1 MMDQAAQ
8 FLRIVRSE
16 VLESIYLLAKRDCK
30 IHLQAQG
37 SRGSRR
43 NRILYL
49 IKPCPRINSGFQFR
63 RCFEKDQWTLL
74 KNKGERKMTA
84 KNGNRLQH
92 HLTAVK
98 EGKRCF
104 ENAFE
109 SIARMIL
116 ESEIEK
122 VVVNGRTT
130 YDFTIFRT
138 GKKHII
144 GIYDEINSFVSFV
157 KDAAEGGSSKEMA
170 FVLVGEP
177 GNGKTFFVEFLCSMY
192 RSFLANEKNRKYTFR
207 FTNMDRLGSYGKIS
221 TIESQTYEDPMILAM
236 NLFENPDDNKTFLA
250 KQIGFSD
257 KEIEQLYD
265 NYRPLGAC
273 SGYMWNDIINLA
285 DGNIDEMLKHI
296 EIIPVPMTE
305 SLGTITGK
313 YPAKDKITSSA
324 VDLLGEESIQ
334 RLLHIT
340 DTNNP
345 YRFDLRRG
353 ALARVAGGGIHFSDE
368 VFKNKKDLVQVYL
381 GVIQNRVIEIDGYKW
396 PIDTLIVATSNNSE
410 FNRFLSEKE
419 EAPIVDRCRICYVSH
434 NTNYKLQENLTSYA
448 IGNEAKTTLDRK
460 DLHRDPNLNYA
471 TSVAVVLTRLPRSE
485 KLTAIETMKLSAGE
499 VAGEKSI
506 KTLAEVIDT
515 LNQDPDITKRFGQKG
530 LGQRNLGRAIQ
541 LLIESSETN
550 EGRCM
555 FAYDIYKTLERVVL
569 DYVTEVNDRAK
580 YLEDLKTAKG
590 MYRERIMTEMFNAY
604 MDEPFAIRKDVMNYV
619 NMIIGIDAENLGP
632 DKMWKYKDPQTGEL
646 KALKVDERYIK
657 GVEERLG
664 LKTEEQRETF
674 RTSIR
679 KIYGQKISVDP
690 NYDFMDNLELVKAVT
705 DVRLKSDIAGAGS
718 LIGALANRTNEEN
731 QKLYDRMIDTMLNK
745 LNYCKT
751 CAQKTIEYFCTQE
764 DEN

>member
-1 MMDQAAQ
+1 
-8 FLRIVRSE
+8 
-16 VLESIYLLAKRDCK
+16 
-30 IHLQAQG
+30 
-37 SRGSRR
+37 
-43 NRILYL
+43 
-49 IKPCPRINSGFQFR
+49 
-63 RCFEKDQWTLL
+63 
-74 KNKGERKMTA
+74 
-84 KNGNRLQH
+84 
-92 HLTAVK
+92 
-98 EGKRCF
+98 
-104 ENAFE
+104 
-109 SIARMIL
+109 
-116 ESEIEK
+116 
-122 VVVNGRTT
+122 VVNGKTT
-130 YDFTIFRT
+130 YDFSLFRE
-138 GKKHII
+138 GPKHMI
-144 GIYDEINSFVSFV
+144 GMYDEINSFVSYV

-177 GNGKTFFVEFLCSMY
+177 GNGKTFLVEFLSGKY
-192 RSFLANEKNRKYTFR
+192 RSFLSKDLNRKYTFK
-207 FTNMDRLGSYGKIS
+207 FLNLDKTGSYGKIS
-221 TIESQTYEDPMILAM
+221 TIESQTYEDPMILGM
-236 NLFENPDDNKTFLA
+236 NLFDDPDKNREFLTQKT
-250 KQIGFSD
+250 GFSD
-257 KEIEQLYD
+257 KEIETLYE

-273 SGYMWNDIINLA
+273 SSYIWNDIRNLA

-296 EIIPVPMTE
+296 EIIPVPLTE
-305 SLGTITGK
+305 SLGTVTGK
-313 YPAKDKITSSA
+313 YPAKDKITSSS

-368 VFKNKKDLVQVYL
+368 IYKNKKDLVQVYL
-381 GVIQNRVIEIDGYKW
+381 GVIQNRSIEIDGYKW

-410 FNRFLSEKE
+410 FHRFLSEKE

-434 NTNYKLQENLTSYA
+434 NTNYRLQKDLTKYA
-448 IGNEAKTTLDRK
+448 IGSESRTTLTK
-460 DLHRDPNLNYA
+460 ENLHQDPNLNYA
-471 TSVAVVLTRLPRSE
+471 ASIAVVMSRLPRSE
-485 KLTAIETMKLSAGE
+485 KLTAVETMKLSAGE

-515 LNQDPDITKRFGQKG
+515 LNQDPEIINRFGQKG

-555 FAYDIYKTLERVVL
+555 FAYDIFKALDRIIL
-569 DYVTEVNDRAK
+569 DYVTEANDRTK

-590 MYRERIMTEMFNAY
+590 LYRERIMTEMFNAY

-646 KALKVDERYIK
+646 KALKIDERYINS
-657 GVEERLG
+657 VEERLG
-664 LKTEEQRETF
+664 LKSEEQRESF

-679 KIYGQKISVDP
+679 KIYGQKISVNPD
-690 NYDFMDNLELVKAVT
+690 YDFMDNLELVKAVT

-731 QKLYDRMIDTMLNK
+731 QKLYDRMVDTMLEK
-745 LNYCKT
+745 LGYCKT

-764 DEN
+764 DEK

>member
-1 MMDQAAQ
+1 MGGKMSKNPKTLHQH
-8 FLRIVRSE
+8 
-16 VLESIYLLAKRDCK
+16 LA
-30 IHLQAQG
+30 
-37 SRGSRR
+37 
-43 NRILYL
+43 
-49 IKPCPRINSGFQFR
+49 
-63 RCFEKDQWTLL
+63 
-74 KNKGERKMTA
+74 
-84 KNGNRLQH
+84 
-92 HLTAVK
+92 AVK
-98 EGKRCF
+98 DGKLRF
-104 ENAFE
+104 ENAFQGVT
-109 SIARMIL
+109 RMIL

-122 VVVNGRTT
+122 VVVNGKTT
-130 YDFTIFRT
+130 YDFKIFRN
-138 GKKHII
+138 GAKHVI
-144 GIYDEINSFVSFV
+144 GMYDEINSFVSYV
-157 KDAAEGGSSKEMA
+157 KDAAENGSSKEMA

-177 GNGKTFFVEFLCSMY
+177 GNGKTFLVEFLAGKY
-192 RSFLANEKNRKYTFR
+192 RNFLAQEKNRKFTFK
-207 FTNMDRLGSYGKIS
+207 FLHLDKLGNYGKIP

-236 NLFENPDDNKTFLA
+236 NLFESSDENKEFLA

-257 KEIEQLYD
+257 KDIEKLYE

-273 SGYMWNDIINLA
+273 SGYIWSDISNHCN
-285 DGNIDEMLKHI
+285 GNVDEMLKFI
-296 EIIPVPMTE
+296 EITPVPLTE
-305 SLGTITGK
+305 SLGTVTGK

-368 VFKNKKDLVQVYL
+368 IYKNKKDLVQVYL
-381 GVIQNRVIEIDGYKW
+381 GVIQNRNIEIDGFKW

-410 FNRFLSEKE
+410 FHRFLSEKE

-434 NTNYKLQENLTSYA
+434 NTNYKLQKELTAYT
-448 IGNEAKTTLDRK
+448 IGSETRTTLTRE
-460 DLHRDPNLNYA
+460 DLHQDPNLNYSA
-471 TSVAVVLTRLPRSE
+471 SVASVLSRLPRSE
-485 KLTAIETMKLSAGE
+485 KLTPVETMKLAAGE

-515 LNQDPDITKRFGQKG
+515 LNQDPEIINRFGQKG

-555 FAYDIYKTLERVVL
+555 FAYDIFKALERIVL
-569 DYVTEVNDRAK
+569 DYVTEANDRAK

-590 MYRERIMTEMFNAY
+590 LYRERIMTEMFNAY
-604 MDEPFAIRKDVMNYV
+604 MDEPYAIRKDVMNYV

-632 DKMWKYKDPQTGEL
+632 DKMWKYKDPQNGEL
-646 KALKVDERYIK
+646 KALKIDERYINS
-657 GVEERLG
+657 VEERLG
-664 LKTEEQRETF
+664 LKTEEQRESF

-690 NYDFMDNLELVKAVT
+690 DYDFMDNLELVKAVT

-731 QKLYDRMIDTMLNK
+731 QKLYDRMIETMLNK
-745 LNYCKT
+745 LGYCKT

-764 DEN
+764 DEK